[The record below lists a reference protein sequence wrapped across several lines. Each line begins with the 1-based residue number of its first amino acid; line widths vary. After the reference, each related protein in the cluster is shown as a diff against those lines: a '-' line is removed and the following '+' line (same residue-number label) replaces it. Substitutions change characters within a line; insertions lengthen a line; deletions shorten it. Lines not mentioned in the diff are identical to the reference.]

1 MKTPVLLLTAICFLT
16 ACQKGSILQS
26 KPDTKPNSSLVTLPG
41 HLSKPKKGSN
51 PVSQG
56 NATAAYDTIPDKAVL
71 RLRLVKDSANYDETA
86 FLFNH
91 TAGFAYDPAGDA
103 PYLAGFGQESLASLS
118 SDGRDLTISTI
129 PFKAGTPIK
138 LSVNAGASAPFAL
151 KISYLKDIPA
161 DIQVII
167 RDKYLKD
174 SANVR
179 TGPYKFNIV
188 KSDTATYGVNRFSVV
203 FRNQTH

>member
-1 MKTPVLLLTAICFLT
+1 MKTLVLLLTALCFLA
-16 ACQKGSILQS
+16 ACKKGSILQS
-26 KPDTKPNSSLVTLPG
+26 KPDTKPNSSSATPPG
-41 HLSKPKKGSN
+41 HSNPKKAVDPPSH
-51 PVSQG
+51 G
-56 NATAAYDTIPDKAVL
+56 NTAAVYDTIPDKAVL
-71 RLRLVKDSANYDETA
+71 RLRLAKDSTNYDETA

-91 TAGFAYDPAGDA
+91 TAGFDYDPAGDA
-103 PYLAGFGQESLASLS
+103 PYVAGYGQESLASLS
-118 SDGRDLTISTI
+118 SDGHDLAISTI

-138 LSVNAGASAPFAL
+138 LDVNAGASAPFVL

-179 TGPYKFNIV
+179 TGPYKFNII
-188 KSDTATYGVNRFSVV
+188 KSDTATYGSNRFSVV